1 MLQQKQEYMLQNT
14 SSRKVVQKTAEATG
28 DLIGNKIAD
37 KITSLDKPEEKT
49 KKVEEIDIP
58 PEKRQQIID
67 DIKLFWMHKN
77 GISKIVNL
85 LETTSDDKDLPRF
98 VTKKSIE
105 LYDQLGRN
113 YNVNKE
119 IRIETPML
127 RSDLCDF
134 SDAYIV
140 VKGTIAVTDPDMQ
153 KKLKVL
159 HLKIMHHLS
168 ITFQKLMVYK
178 LTMQKMLML

>member
-67 DIKLFWMHKN
+67 DIKLF
-77 GISKIVNL
+77 
-85 LETTSDDKDLPRF
+85 
-98 VTKKSIE
+98 
-105 LYDQLGRN
+105 
-113 YNVNKE
+113 
-119 IRIETPML
+119 
-127 RSDLCDF
+127 
-134 SDAYIV
+134 
-140 VKGTIAVTDPDMQ
+140 
-153 KKLKVL
+153 
-159 HLKIMHHLS
+159 
-168 ITFQKLMVYK
+168 
-178 LTMQKMLML
+178 